1 MVRETLGQEIVGLA
15 EGLAHL
21 GRVIG
26 GVLQLRPEAFR
37 DVSGT
42 GPWGVT
48 GLWIAL
54 LAGFSQAIGHAFI
67 LFVNR
72 VRPLRFLLSLVVEAL
87 LFAMGFLAWAVT
99 TWLVT
104 RLVFGVPVPLVAMVR
119 VLGVAHAPQLL
130 GFLGALPYLGVPWL
144 TLLSLWTA
152 LAFVVG
158 LVAMTGLQ
166 PWSAFAALVI
176 GWLVMHGLQRSAGRP
191 VMWLGRWLLD
201 RAAGVPVVSGG
212 RSLQD
217 LLAAG
222 PPGQDAARRR

>member
-1 MVRETLGQEIVGLA
+1 MISD
-15 EGLAHL
+15 LAHFSA
-21 GRVIG
+21 VIG
-26 GVLQLRPEAFR
+26 GVLRLRPEAFR
-37 DVSGT
+37 DISGT

-87 LFAMGFLAWAVT
+87 LFAMGFLVWALT

-104 RLVFGVPVPLVAMVR
+104 QFVFGVPVPLVATVR

-158 LVAMTGLQ
+158 LVAMTGLE
-166 PWSAFAALVI
+166 PWSAFAALLI

-191 VMWLGRWLLD
+191 VMRLGRWLLD

-222 PPGQDAARRR
+222 PPGPNGAGRR

>member
-1 MVRETLGQEIVGLA
+1 MMGDLIGS
-15 EGLAHL
+15 LAHL
-21 GRVIG
+21 GGVIG
-26 GVLQLRPEAFR
+26 GVLVLRPEAFR
-37 DVSGT
+37 DVLGT

-48 GLWIAL
+48 GFWIAL
-54 LAGFSQAIGHAFI
+54 MAGFSQAVGHAFI

-72 VRPLRFLLSLVVEAL
+72 VRPLRFLLSLVVEAV
-87 LFAMGFLAWAVT
+87 LFALGFLGWAFT
-99 TWLVT
+99 TWLVM
-104 RLVFGVPVPLVAMVR
+104 RLCFGVPAPLVATVR
-119 VLGVAHAPQLL
+119 VLGMAHAPQLL

-158 LVAMTGLQ
+158 LVAMTGLE

-176 GWLVMHGLQRSAGRP
+176 GWMVMHGLQRSAGRP
-191 VMWLGRWLLD
+191 VMRLGRWLLD

-222 PPGQDAARRR
+222 PPDLNKAGRR